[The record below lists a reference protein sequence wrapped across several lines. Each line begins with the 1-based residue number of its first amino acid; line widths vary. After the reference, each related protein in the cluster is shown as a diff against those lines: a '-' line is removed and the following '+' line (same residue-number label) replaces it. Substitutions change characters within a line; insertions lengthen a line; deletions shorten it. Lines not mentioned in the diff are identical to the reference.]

1 MKAGLL
7 RTTEEDDAKVEEIDS
22 ELFGISRGNIDL
34 ALLCFAWATALSVT
48 CSLSTCGPVA
58 VQQFDE
64 DHDSA
69 QALWMYASYII
80 GISFT
85 AFISGKVFQSVGRFH
100 GFMIGNALYLV
111 GNAFGSWGVYVQ
123 SGPLVIVGAL
133 FFGMGQGFANFL
145 RFAAAEI
152 AEVNATGTKAEK
164 HAIKSTALT
173 LVLSGGILAAFFGP
187 IMTSFA
193 EYMIPSVQ
201 YLGDFILMGIL
212 TVTNMIT
219 LCFIRWP
226 TKAERSDT
234 DLERSRTI
242 SIASTGPQRTL
253 WDVMQSRVF
262 IFAVLFSA
270 SPYAIMSL
278 VMSSVG
284 VTMSDNYGKPL
295 SDVAYTFTCHY
306 LFMYLPGFVSGQFIA
321 NYGMLTGCAVGIAL
335 NAVAMVVLFFETS
348 TAGFIGGMGLV
359 GMGWNFGFSSG
370 SILLMRASRPEEG
383 LTSNVQAVHDSIV
396 FFSSGAIVLIGGEVY
411 KSFGW
416 RNTVVFGMAMVGA
429 YAVIC
434 LTAKVTRVTRTQRQM
449 SVMAPSVSDFG
460 PILDKDTALADDVGE
475 LLDLD
480 DEDDIA

>member
-1 MKAGLL
+1 MKTGLL
-7 RTTEEDDAKVEEIDS
+7 RTTDDDGGKVEDVDS

-34 ALLCFAWATALSVT
+34 GLLCFAWATALSVT

-64 DHDSA
+64 AHDSA
-69 QALWMYASYII
+69 QALWMYAAYII

-85 AFISGKVFQSVGRFH
+85 ALISGNVFLSIGRFK
-100 GFMIGNALYLV
+100 GFMIGNSLYLV

-152 AEVNATGTKAEK
+152 AEVNATGTRKEK

-187 IMTSFA
+187 IMTSLA

-226 TKAERSDT
+226 TKAERGET
-234 DLERSRTI
+234 DLEQSRSM
-242 SIASTGPQRTL
+242 SIASTGPQRSL
-253 WDVMQSRVF
+253 MDVIQSRTF

-270 SPYAIMSL
+270 APYAIMSL
-278 VMSSVG
+278 IMSSVG
-284 VTMSDNYGKPL
+284 VTMTDNYGAPL
-295 SDVAYTFTCHY
+295 ADVAYTFTCHY

-321 NYGMLTGCAVGIAL
+321 NYGMLIGCTVGIAL
-335 NAVAMVVLFFETS
+335 NGAAMVVLFFETS

-370 SILLMRASRPEEG
+370 SILLMRATRPEEG
-383 LTSNVQAVHDSIV
+383 LTSNVQAVHDFIV
-396 FFSSGAIVLIGGEVY
+396 FFSSGAIVLVGGELY
-411 KSFGW
+411 RGFGW
-416 RNTVVFGMAMVGA
+416 KNTVVFGMAMVGA

-434 LTAKVTRVTRTQRQM
+434 LSAKYTRVTRTQRQF
-449 SVMAPSVSDFG
+449 SVMAPSVSEFG
-460 PILDKDTALADDVGE
+460 PILDKNTELADDVGE

-480 DEDDIA
+480 DDENFA